1 MTNKPLTVSLSEY
14 DFGFT
19 TVDEKELVK
28 VQTDDL
34 NGQVEELTSRLQKM
48 YDSIMPLL
56 RNLNKNCDQE
66 IIRWPNR
73 NAKLVEFKLKLD
85 SIGGPYI
92 KEKSL

>member
-1 MTNKPLTVSLSEY
+1 MTNKHSISSFDE

-34 NGQVEELTSRLQKM
+34 SGQVEELTLRLQQM

-66 IIRWPNR
+66 IIKWPNR
-73 NAKLVEFKLKLD
+73 NAKLVDFKLKLD
-85 SIGGPYI
+85 KIGGPYI

>member
-1 MTNKPLTVSLSEY
+1 MTNKHSIVSLSDD
-14 DFGFT
+14 DFGFST
-19 TVDEKELVK
+19 IDEKELVK

-48 YDSIMPLL
+48 YDAIMPLL

-66 IIRWPNR
+66 IIKWPNR

>member
-1 MTNKPLTVSLSEY
+1 MTNKQSTVSLIEN

-19 TVDEKELVK
+19 TVDEKELTQQAVK
-28 VQTDDL
+28 DQTD
-34 NGQVEELTSRLQKM
+34 QVEELTSRLQKM
-48 YDSIMPLL
+48 YDAIMPLL

-73 NAKLVEFKLKLD
+73 NAKLVDFKLKLD
-85 SIGGPYI
+85 TIGGPYI